1 MDEIATLIL
10 VLIIGFLFC
19 CAGGLILG
27 AVLSPMFLVLW
38 LIKRKKNSI
47 VYHVSFNRVGKVHTM
62 QNLNC
67 NQFSMVRRSIIK
79 KGYRITEVRN

>member
-1 MDEIATLIL
+1 MEEIATLLL

-27 AVLSPMFLVLW
+27 VVLSPLFLVLW
-38 LIKRKKNSI
+38 LIKRKKNKLT
-47 VYHVSFNRVGKVHTM
+47 YHVSFNRAGKVHAM
-62 QNLNC
+62 QNLDY
-67 NQFSMVRRSIIK
+67 NQFMMVRKSIIK